1 MVNVRTNYAQSAAIK
16 NDKRGDANDDSDDSD
31 DSDDRP
37 IFTELC
43 SDYAAVSGTK
53 SGTNKHS

>member
-31 DSDDRP
+31 DSDDRA

-43 SDYAAVSGTK
+43 SDHAAAVSGTK
-53 SGTNKHS
+53 

>member
-31 DSDDRP
+31 DSDDRA

-43 SDYAAVSGTK
+43 SDHAAVSGTK
-53 SGTNKHS
+53 QGTNKQN